1 MRFLLLSL
9 LVAVCSFPT
18 LAQEKVDKDVQAV
31 LKVLEVQQEAWN
43 KGDIDAFME
52 GYWKSDELQFVGG
65 NGPTYGWQ
73 ATKEGYKRRYPNRD
87 AMGKLSFKIINT
99 NRRDKKVIS
108 LVGKF
113 TLTRTIGDLSGHFL
127 LIFQKIKGEWLIVAD
142 FTASES

>member
-1 MRFLLLSL
+1 M
-9 LVAVCSFPT
+9 
-18 LAQEKVDKDVQAV
+18 
-31 LKVLEVQQEAWN
+31 EVQQKAWN
-43 KGDIDAFME
+43 EGDIDTFME

-73 ATKEGYKRRYPNRD
+73 ATKDGYKRRYPSRE
-87 AMGKLSFKIINT
+87 AMGKLSFDIINT